1 MMTSSLYLDLNPNL
15 YQDLNLYQRINR
27 HELGFS
33 RARTKWLGSEKNSTF
48 ELIVSRLDES
58 LIYTA
63 TAPVIPWVAAFVS
76 RGFINILKEF
86 S

>member
-27 HELGFS
+27 QELGFS

-48 ELIVSRLDES
+48 ELIVSRLDDT
-58 LIYTA
+58 LIYKA
-63 TAPVIPWVAAFVS
+63 TAPVITWVSAFVS
-76 RGFINILKEF
+76 RGFINLKAI